1 MNTGQTLLIS
11 IGLFLFTIFILTVYR
26 STASRFATV
35 ISNESLLTASALAQ
49 SMVDQIIQKSFDE
62 KTINKVVFHPDSL
75 TPASILGPE
84 FNETDVSKFDDIDD
98 YNNYIQNDSL
108 PRLGRFQ
115 SFVKVNYV
123 DQTNP
128 DQASTIRTFFKKIS
142 VFVTN
147 DFVKDTV
154 KIYRIVSY

>member
-11 IGLFLFTIFILTVYR
+11 IGLLLFTIFILTVYR
-26 STASRFATV
+26 STASRFAIV
-35 ISNESLLTASALAQ
+35 ISNEALLTGSALAQ

-62 KTINKVVFHPDSL
+62 KTIDKVVFHPDSL
-75 TPASILGPE
+75 TPASMLGPE

-108 PRLGRFQ
+108 PRLGRFK

-128 DQASTIRTFFKKIS
+128 DQTSTIRTFFKKIS